1 MKVNKYTIIA
11 CVIML
16 IVSGIF
22 VYRIQDTGDKLF
34 ILFVG
39 IFTGVLVSLVSAI
52 VNYLHQKNIIF
63 NSVMTQIAD
72 IFVNTLIIHRMT
84 GMIVEKTQTMT
95 RLDDLNYKSI
105 LSLADLNIGF
115 ASSMNTKLYSPII
128 KGGSKNNAIN
138 EMMEFENDLMNL
150 KFCIGKLQSYALEHD
165 LLWMEMNNRQYSL
178 EELNALQGKR
188 HLVIVQTAKL
198 HEYEA
203 SLLQKIDKI
212 AAPFY
217 CSKKS
222 TWEERKKLLFAQADR
237 ILQQSK

>member
-11 CVIML
+11 CLIML
-16 IVSGIF
+16 MASGIF
-22 VYRIQDTGDKLF
+22 VYGIQDTNDKLF

-39 IFTGVLVSLVSAI
+39 IFTGFLVSLVSAI
-52 VNYLHQKNIIF
+52 VNYLHQKNFIF

-72 IFVNTLIIHRMT
+72 IYVNTLIIHRMT
-84 GMIVEKTQTMT
+84 GIIVEKTQMMT
-95 RLDDLNYKSI
+95 RLDDLNYKSL

-128 KGGSKNNAIN
+128 KGGSKNNAIT

-165 LLWMEMNNRQYSL
+165 LLWMEINNRQYSK

-212 AAPFY
+212 AVPFY
-217 CSKKS
+217 CSKNL
-222 TWEERKKLLFAQADR
+222 TWEDSKKMLFAQADR

>member
-1 MKVNKYTIIA
+1 MKANKFTIIA

-16 IVSGIF
+16 IISGIF
-22 VYRIQDTGDKLF
+22 VYGIENTSDKMF

-150 KFCIGKLQSYALEHD
+150 KLCIGKLQSYALEHD
-165 LLWMEMNNRQYSL
+165 LLWMEMNNRQYSP

-212 AAPFY
+212 AALFY

>member
-11 CVIML
+11 CLIML
-16 IVSGIF
+16 MVSGIF
-22 VYRIQDTGDKLF
+22 VYGIQDTNDKLF

-39 IFTGVLVSLVSAI
+39 IFTGFLVSLVSAI
-52 VNYLHQKNIIF
+52 VNYLHQKNLIF

-72 IFVNTLIIHRMT
+72 IYVNTLIIHRMT
-84 GMIVEKTQTMT
+84 GIIVEKTQMMT
-95 RLDDLNYKSI
+95 RLDDLNYKSL

-128 KGGSKNNAIN
+128 KGGSKNNAIT

-165 LLWMEMNNRQYSL
+165 LLWMEINNRQYSK

-212 AAPFY
+212 AVPFY
-217 CSKKS
+217 CSKNL
-222 TWEERKKLLFAQADR
+222 TWEDSKKMLFAQADR

>member
-22 VYRIQDTGDKLF
+22 VYRIQDTSDKLF

-39 IFTGVLVSLVSAI
+39 IFTGFLVSLVSAI
-52 VNYLHQKNIIF
+52 VNYLHQKSIIF
-63 NSVMTQIAD
+63 NSVMIQIAD

-84 GMIVEKTQTMT
+84 GIIVEKTQMMT

-128 KGGSKNNAIN
+128 KGGSKNNAIA

-165 LLWMEMNNRQYSL
+165 LLWMEMNNRQYAMRISDSDK
-178 EELNALQGKR
+178 AI
-188 HLVIVQTAKL
+188 LVK
-198 HEYEA
+198 H
-203 SLLQKIDKI
+203 
-212 AAPFY
+212 F
-217 CSKKS
+217 
-222 TWEERKKLLFAQADR
+222 
-237 ILQQSK
+237 